1 MTELKSI
8 AQFEIYTWL
17 KTAVLGLLLGAMY
30 YTSLSWLVIKD
41 WNREDYTYGWLIPG
55 IVLYLLWDNRRQ
67 FLQAPTVP
75 SWWGGLLLLPGVL
88 FFWIGELSG
97 EFFTQYFSLTLVV
110 VALCW
115 MMTGWRKLKAILFAL
130 LFSFA
135 MYPPPHF
142 LHNKITFQLKL
153 ISSEIGVQLLHWYGM
168 SAYRE
173 GNVIDLGFTQ
183 LQVVD
188 ACSGLR
194 YLFPLLVM
202 TLLLTYFFKAAFW
215 KKCVLVL
222 SAIPLTIT
230 TNSFRIAMTGVLY
243 EIWGPVAAEGFF
255 HSFSGWFIFM
265 FGLVVL
271 LLEMWVLT
279 GFKSLRSLGIFS
291 APPEQDIEQVEVK
304 GGVSRSGASLFR
316 PPQFS
321 IAVLLL
327 AASVLVVQGVDFSEK
342 VPAAQAFSQFPLQLG
357 SWNGKK
363 GFLEQNI
370 IDTLDLSDYAIV
382 NYIGSDNKQVNFY
395 TAYYQSQTKG
405 ESIHSPATCLPGS
418 GWSFDKAGTV
428 KIPVAYGN
436 LGSIPVNRAFMSKGD
451 VHQLSYYWF
460 PQRGRVLTN
469 AYELKFFNFWDAL
482 TKQRTDGGLVR
493 LITPVY
499 AGEQVDNA
507 DARLVAFMKDLL
519 PEMSYY
525 FPK

>member
-1 MTELKSI
+1 
-8 AQFEIYTWL
+8 
-17 KTAVLGLLLGAMY
+17 MY

-55 IVLYLLWDNRRQ
+55 IVLYLLWDNRHK

-75 SWWGGLLLLPGVL
+75 SWWGGILLLPGIIL
-88 FFWIGELSG
+88 FWIGELSG
-97 EFFTQYFSLTLVV
+97 EYFTQYFSFSLVV

-115 MMTGWRKLKAILFAL
+115 MIMGWRKLKTILFAL
-130 LFSFA
+130 VFSLA

-153 ISSEIGVQLLHWYGM
+153 ISTELGVWLLHLYGM

-202 TLLLTYFFKAAFW
+202 TLLLAYFFKAAFW

-222 SAIPLTIT
+222 SAIPLTIG

-271 LLEMWVLT
+271 FIEMWVLT
-279 GFKSLRSLGIFS
+279 GCKSFRSLGIFS
-291 APPEQDIEQVEVK
+291 ATSEEVRGQEVIAGCEQGE
-304 GGVSRSGASLFR
+304 SGSLFK
-316 PPQFS
+316 PPQFCV
-321 IAVLLL
+321 AVLLL
-327 AASVLVVQGVDFSEK
+327 AVSVFVAQVVDFSQK
-342 VPAAQAFSQFPLQLG
+342 VPSAHGSSQFPLQLG
-357 SWNGKK
+357 PWNGKK

-382 NYIGSDNKQVNFY
+382 NYTGTDNKQVNFY

-418 GWSFDKAGTV
+418 GWSFDMAGTV
-428 KIPVAYGN
+428 EIPLSYGK
-436 LGSIPVNRAFMSKGD
+436 LDAIPVNRAFMSKGD
-451 VHQLSYYWF
+451 VRQLSYYWF
-460 PQRGRVLTN
+460 PQRDRILTN

-499 AGEQVDNA
+499 AGEPVEDA
-507 DARLVAFMKDLL
+507 DARLVAFMTELV
-519 PEMSYY
+519 PELSSY
-525 FPK
+525 FPQ